1 MISDFITLFLSPG
14 EFKAKVKRDLHTK
27 FGIQIYFQNI
37 GPFPKCS
44 PIERS
49 VQYQYNTN
57 TIPIQPSPHTIIL
70 KPHIT
75 CFFSRVIRT
84 IKVLFFRLLT
94 SFKTSNYDTIIKL
107 AEFIYNTR
115 PHSNL
120 HQFSPYAVS
129 TYHTKQTNKLT
140 RPDTRL
146 SKSRTDQATD

>member
-1 MISDFITLFLSPG
+1 MQSNR
-14 EFKAKVKRDLHTK
+14 EV
-27 FGIQIYFQNI
+27 
-37 GPFPKCS
+37 GPI
-44 PIERS
+44 PI
-49 VQYQYNTN
+49 QYQYNTN
-57 TIPIQPSPHTIIL
+57 TAQPTHNNIVTPYYL
-70 KPHIT
+70 F
-75 CFFSRVIRT
+75 FFSRVIRT

-140 RPDTRL
+140 RPDTSHVRTKQLTDRPTDRQNRL
-146 SKSRTDQATD
+146 